1 LGDRGSYQ
9 TGAVKASDHER
20 EQVLG
25 YFATQMA
32 DPVVHLEKVAVE
44 RVGSVQ
50 HDIWD
55 VHCRGSRWWAISNS
69 LNCYSQDD
77 FTSRDVALTFHVGLM
92 VRIAS
97 REEVPITEEAAALL
111 PRAWRLWEQAVESL
125 DGAREA
131 EDFQA
136 VGVRLHEAMVTYA
149 SEVADPALVP
159 ETDPAPKAADVV
171 GWTNLV
177 IADQAQ
183 GSSSK
188 QLRSYATKLTRETWD
203 YVNWLTHAKNAIA
216 YDAYIGVAVVSHFF
230 SMITA
235 ICLRAATGGRS
246 RCETC
251 GSYRMVAGDCV
262 RCGWH
267 DPDYVAPASRQLTE
281 EDLAAR
287 LEEPCVPSSDISTF
301 MSPDDYH

>member
-1 LGDRGSYQ
+1 M
-9 TGAVKASDHER
+9 KASDLER
-20 EQVLG
+20 EQVLD
-25 YFATQMA
+25 YFAAQMA
-32 DPVVHLEKVAVE
+32 DDPVVHLEKVAVD

-55 VHCRGSRWWAISNS
+55 VHCRDSRWWAISNS
-69 LNCYSQDD
+69 LNYYSQED

-97 REEVPITEEAAALL
+97 REDVPITEESAALL

-125 DGAREA
+125 DGGREA

-136 VGVRLHEAMVTYA
+136 VGVRLREAMVTYA
-149 SEVADPALVP
+149 GEVADPALIP
-159 ETDPAPKAADVV
+159 EGGAAPKAADVV

-177 IADQAQ
+177 IADQAE
-183 GSSSK
+183 GPSSK

-216 YDAYIGVAVVSHFF
+216 YDAHIGVAVVSHFL

-235 ICLRAATGGRS
+235 ICLRTATGARS
-246 RCETC
+246 RCESC
-251 GSYRMVAGDCV
+251 GSYRLVAGACM

-267 DPDYVAPASRQLTE
+267 DPDYVAPTSRQLTE
-281 EDLAAR
+281 EELAAR
-287 LEEPCVPSSDISTF
+287 LEQPCVPSSDISTF
-301 MSPDDYH
+301 MSPDDYR

>member
-1 LGDRGSYQ
+1 M
-9 TGAVKASDHER
+9 KASDVER
-20 EQVLG
+20 EQVLN

-32 DPVVHLEKVAVE
+32 DDPVAHLEKVAVE

-55 VHCRGSRWWAISNS
+55 VHCSGSRWWAISNS
-69 LNCYSQDD
+69 LNYYSQED

-97 REEVPITEEAAALL
+97 REDVPITEEAAGLL
-111 PRAWRLWEQAVESL
+111 SRAWRLWEQAVESL

-136 VGVRLHEAMVTYA
+136 IGVRLREAMVTYA
-149 SEVADPALVP
+149 GEVADPALIP
-159 ETDPAPKAADVV
+159 EGGAAPKAADVV

-177 IADQAQ
+177 IADQAE

-216 YDAYIGVAVVSHFF
+216 YDAHIGVAAVSHFLAT
-230 SMITA
+230 ITA
-235 ICLRAATGGRS
+235 MCLRAGTGAS
-246 RCETC
+246 NRCETC
-251 GSYRMVAGDCV
+251 GSYRVVAGACT

-267 DPDYVAPASRQLTE
+267 DPDYVAPATRQLTDE
-281 EDLAAR
+281 ELAAR
-287 LEEPCVPSSDISTF
+287 LGQPCVPSSDISTF
-301 MSPDDYH
+301 TSPDDYR